1 MYQRV
6 MAIIGI
12 ISDYLADEVDLF
24 EQEEEIVDDL
34 VSLGFDFPEI
44 ETAFGWIANLSQGKE
59 LNLDLLDLEPESDF
73 QRHFSLEERQCM
85 SADARAW
92 LSKLRQM
99 DIVDQVI
106 IEDIFDQAIM
116 LAGKNIIGFEDI
128 KVIAAMVVF
137 VGQLDVVVKERFLD
151 FLENDQEIVFH

>member
-34 VSLGFDFPEI
+34 VSLGFDFSEI

-59 LNLDLLDLEPESDF
+59 LNLHLLDLEPESEF
-73 QRHFSLEERQCM
+73 QRHFSLEERQ
-85 SADARAW
+85 SLSVDSRTW
-92 LSKLRQM
+92 LTKLRQM
-99 DIVDQVI
+99 EILSQVAV
-106 IEDIFDQAIM
+106 EDIIDQAIM
-116 LAGKNIIGFEDI
+116 LGGSQIGLEDI
-128 KVIAAMVVF
+128 KVISTMVIV
-137 VGQLDVVVKERFLD
+137 VGHLDTVVRERFLD
-151 FLENDQEIVFH
+151 FLENDQDIVFH

>member
-24 EQEEEIVDDL
+24 EQEDEIVEDL

-59 LNLDLLDLEPESDF
+59 LNLSLLDLEPESGF
-73 QRHFSLEERQCM
+73 QRHFSLEEM
-85 SADARAW
+85 MLLSADARTW
-92 LSKLRQM
+92 LSKLRQLE
-99 DIVDQVI
+99 IVDQVVV
-106 IEDIFDQAIM
+106 EDIFDQAMM
-116 LAGKNIIGFEDI
+116 LAGSHIIGLEDI
-128 KVIAAMVVF
+128 KVIATMVIV
-137 VGQLDVVVKERFLD
+137 VGQQDLVIRERFLD
-151 FLENDQEIVFH
+151 FLENDQDVLFH

>member
-59 LNLDLLDLEPESDF
+59 LNLNLLDLEPESDF
-73 QRHFSLEERQCM
+73 QRHFSLEERQVL
-85 SADARAW
+85 SAGARSW

-99 DIVDQVI
+99 DIVDQVVV
-106 IEDIFDQAIM
+106 EDILDQAMM
-116 LAGKNIIGFEDI
+116 LGGPHISIEDI
-128 KVIAAMVVF
+128 KVISTMVIV
-137 VGQLDVVVKERFLD
+137 VGHLDSVIRERFLD
-151 FLENDQEIVFH
+151 FLENDQEIIFH

>member
-1 MYQRV
+1 

-73 QRHFSLEERQCM
+73 QRHFSPEERLRL
-85 SADARAW
+85 SSDARIW
-92 LSKLRQM
+92 LSKLRQVE
-99 DIVDQVI
+99 IVDQVV
-106 IEDIFDQAIM
+106 IEDIFDQAI
-116 LAGKNIIGFEDI
+116 LLSGKNIIGLEDI

>member
-24 EQEEEIVDDL
+24 EQEDEIVDDL

-59 LNLDLLDLEPESDF
+59 LNLSLLDLEPESGF
-73 QRHFSLEERQCM
+73 QRHFSLEETM
-85 SADARAW
+85 ILSADARTW
-92 LSKLRQM
+92 LSKLRRLE
-99 DIVDQVI
+99 IVDQVVV
-106 IEDIFDQAIM
+106 EDIFDQALM
-116 LAGKNIIGFEDI
+116 LAGPHVIGVEDI
-128 KVIAAMVVF
+128 KVISTMVIM
-137 VGQLDVVVKERFLD
+137 VGQMDTVIRERFLD
-151 FLENDQEIVFH
+151 FLENDHDIVFH

>member
-12 ISDYLADEVDLF
+12 ISDYLADEIDLF
-24 EQEEEIVDDL
+24 EQEDEIVDDL

-59 LNLDLLDLEPESDF
+59 LNLNLLDLEPESDF
-73 QRHFSLEERQCM
+73 QRHFSSEERQVL
-85 SADARAW
+85 SAEARSW

-99 DIVDQVI
+99 DIVDQVVV
-106 IEDIFDQAIM
+106 EDIFDQAMM
-116 LAGKNIIGFEDI
+116 LAGMNMIGLEDI
-128 KVIAAMVVF
+128 KVISTMVIV
-137 VGQLDVVVKERFLD
+137 VGYMDPVARERFLD